1 MTGGIRKRVAALL
14 ALLLVAFPAT
24 SAEYLSVG
32 TEAAV
37 LFDGPS
43 EYAERRFIV
52 LRGTPL
58 LVVSSLGQ
66 WVKVQDIDGV
76 VLWIRRADL
85 SGIHTVMT
93 AVATQ
98 AHAEPSESAEVVM
111 RFERGVIL
119 QFVEPAP
126 EPGWVSV
133 RHRDG
138 TLGFMRA
145 GELWGI

>member
-1 MTGGIRKRVAALL
+1 MTSVTLTRGLLLAALL
-14 ALLLVAFPAT
+14 AGTASGA
-24 SAEYLSVG
+24 AEYRSVG
-32 TEAAV
+32 AEAAV

-43 EYAERRFIV
+43 EYAERRFV
-52 LRGTPL
+52 VVRGTPL
-58 LVVSSLGQ
+58 LVISSLGQ
-66 WVKVQDIDGV
+66 WIKVQDIDGA
-76 VLWIRRADL
+76 VLWVRLADL
-85 SGIHTVMT
+85 TGLHTVMT

-98 AHAEPSESAEVVM
+98 AYERPHESSEVVM

-119 QFVEPAP
+119 QFVEPAS

-138 TLGFMRA
+138 TLGYMRV